1 MQPSLKHHIQ
11 RTKLLFLLF
20 FCISWYAEVSDFL
33 FEFLLVLY
41 RGPQYIFLLCIFPLS
56 LVISCAETN
65 KWTNGAM
72 ICMREKKKSLQ
83 ESLQMSV
90 WLKYNNKK
98 IINLVQEEMG
108 CYGIKWSLK
117 SSSVY
122 LLTLWGVMVVLI
134 PITDIIFCRPQ
145 SSGLS
150 LKIGSGGPAG
160 LLKAD
165 YFYTLCCWIG

>member
-1 MQPSLKHHIQ
+1 
-11 RTKLLFLLF
+11 
-20 FCISWYAEVSDFL
+20 
-33 FEFLLVLY
+33 
-41 RGPQYIFLLCIFPLS
+41 
-56 LVISCAETN
+56 
-65 KWTNGAM
+65 M
-72 ICMREKKKSLQ
+72 ICMREKKEFARKFANECLIEIQ
-83 ESLQMSV
+83 QQ
-90 WLKYNNKK
+90 K

-165 YFYTLCCWIG
+165 YSYTLCCLNRLKIARVSRLFFKPWLSKYPFCLKFVIWKQFQKAGLLSLTQATLRVCAG